1 MKTLKYT
8 GVLLA
13 LISGSQLLTGCS
25 GYVVATGPPPMAN
38 EVIVVAP
45 SPRHVWVSGYYSY
58 NRGNYVYNDGYYR
71 VPPRGRTSYTQGNW
85 RNTPKGYKRDKGHW
99 N

>member
-13 LISGSQLLTGCS
+13 MIAGTQLLAACS
-25 GYVVATGPPPMAN
+25 GYVVATGPPPMVN
-38 EVIVVAP
+38 EVTAVAP
-45 SPRHVWVSGYYSY
+45 SSRHVWMPGYYSY
-58 NRGNYVYNDGYYR
+58 NRGNYVFVNGSYGI
-71 VPPRGRTSYTQGNW
+71 PPRGKTSYVQGNW
-85 RNTPKGYKRDKGHW
+85 HNTSRGYKRDKGHW